1 MYRSRSMASF
11 TACWELGVGIGA
23 IAFGGLADAVG
34 FTLMLLVVATLPV
47 LGLLTLPWL
56 RDRPLQVFHL
66 S

>member
-1 MYRSRSMASF
+1 MASF

-34 FTLMLLVVATLPV
+34 FTLMLLVVAALPV

-56 RDRPLQVFHL
+56 RDRPLQAFHL
-66 S
+66 G